1 MLSCKEITENANSY
15 LDRELTF
22 FTRMKVKMH
31 LILCENC
38 RRYMDQLQLTIQS
51 LSNFRR
57 DDTVSDDIVDKVVRS
72 MKECEH
78 QSDK

>member
-15 LDRELTF
+15 LDRELPL

-31 LILCENC
+31 LVLCENC

-51 LSNFRR
+51 LSKFRR
-57 DDTVSDDIVDKVVRS
+57 DDTVSDDVVDKVVRS
-72 MKECEH
+72 MKECE
-78 QSDK
+78 QQPDK